1 MRNFAMLELP
11 MLEQPRRER
20 MFNVPPVVLVLTAV
34 LGLVQAFYSLA
45 LTGDQRDEFLALF
58 AFIPARYDATV
69 TPDLVWP
76 GGWAADAW
84 TFVTYALIHGNLT
97 HLIFNAVW
105 LLAFGSP
112 VARRFGG
119 LRFLA
124 FMAIGAA
131 AGAAMVLLTHFGE
144 LLTLVGASA
153 AISGAMAAA
162 MRFVFQPGGPL
173 TQWHSREDA
182 YRVPAV
188 PLMSCLQDARVLAFL
203 LVWFGVNLLFG
214 LDAVG
219 MAAVG
224 EKIAWQAHIGGFL
237 AGLLAFAAFDPIPPA
252 TRGRANQGD
261 ETPPPS
267 A

>member
-1 MRNFAMLELP
+1 MLEH
-11 MLEQPRRER
+11 PRRER

-34 LGLVQAFYSLA
+34 LVAVQAFFSV
-45 LTGDQRDEFLALF
+45 LTAEQKDEFLALF

-69 TPDLVWP
+69 TPDIVWP
-76 GGWAADAW
+76 GGWAAGVW

-97 HLIFNAVW
+97 HLIFNVVW

-112 VARRFGG
+112 VARRFGW

-131 AGAAMVLLTHFGE
+131 AGAAMVLVTHFGE

-162 MRFVFQPGGPL
+162 MRFVFQRGGPL
-173 TQWHSREDA
+173 MHWQNSEDA
-182 YRVPAV
+182 YRVPAL
-188 PLMSCLQDARVLAFL
+188 PLTSCLQDPRVLAFL

-224 EKIAWQAHIGGFL
+224 TREGG
-237 AGLLAFAAFDPIPPA
+237 GIPPS
-252 TRGRANQGD
+252 
-261 ETPPPS
+261 S

>member
-1 MRNFAMLELP
+1 
-11 MLEQPRRER
+11 MLEQPSRQR
-20 MFNVPPVVLVLTAV
+20 MFNVPPVVLVLTVV
-34 LGLVQAFYSLA
+34 LGIVHAFLFLA
-45 LTGDQRDEFLALF
+45 LTDEQRDEFLALF

-69 TPDLVWP
+69 TPDIVWP
-76 GGWAADAW
+76 GGWAADVW
-84 TFVTYALIHGNLT
+84 TFVTYSLIHGNLT
-97 HLIFNAVW
+97 HLTFNAVW

-112 VARRFGG
+112 VARRFGW
-119 LRFLA
+119 LRFLS
-124 FMAIGAA
+124 FMAISAA

-162 MRFVFQPGGPL
+162 VRFAFQPGGPL

-188 PLMSCLQDARVLAFL
+188 PLTSCLQDARVLAFL
-203 LVWFGVNLLFG
+203 LVWFGVNLVFG

-219 MAAVG
+219 IAAVG

-252 TRGRANQGD
+252 ISGRANQGD

>member
-1 MRNFAMLELP
+1 
-11 MLEQPRRER
+11 

-34 LGLVQAFYSLA
+34 LGAVQAFLSLA
-45 LTGDQRDEFLALF
+45 LTAEQQDEFLALF
-58 AFIPARYDATV
+58 AFIPARYDPTV
-69 TPDLVWP
+69 TPDIVWP
-76 GGWAADAW
+76 GGWAAGVW

-112 VARRFGG
+112 VARRFGW

-131 AGAAMVLLTHFGE
+131 AGAAMVLVTHFGE

-162 MRFVFQPGGPL
+162 MRFMFQRGGPL
-173 TQWHSREDA
+173 TQWHSRADA

-188 PLMSCLQDARVLAFL
+188 PLTSCLQDPRVLAFL

-237 AGLLAFAAFDPIPPA
+237 AGLLAFSAFDPVPMSSA
-252 TRGRANQGD
+252 AGASEEG
-261 ETPPPS
+261 ETPPPT